1 MSYRF
6 EIDTFK
12 KYCLLEGLDDIGLT
26 LKYHEDIKHF
36 EKKYYNQYPW
46 LFS

>member
-1 MSYRF
+1 MSYPF
-6 EIDTFK
+6 DIDTFK
-12 KYCLLEGLDDIGLT
+12 KYCLLEGLDDIDLT

-36 EKKYYNQYPW
+36 EKKYHNQYPW